1 MQVNIIKSYREVIAI
16 CDTELIG
23 KKFQQENPSDKEH
36 NLLLD
41 VKESFY
47 KGEEKT
53 KEETITIM
61 QFHSKEDA
69 TFNIAGKESI
79 QTAIEAGI
87 ISEKAVGKIQGI
99 PYALILC

>member
-69 TFNIAGKESI
+69 TFNIVGEKSVQCALD
-79 QTAIEAGI
+79 AGI
-87 ISEKAVGKIQGI
+87 ISEDGIKKIEGI
-99 PYALILC
+99 PFALILL